1 MYLFSVLIGSLD
13 FLVQLSNNLGF
24 DDDDDDDD
32 NNNNN
37 NNNNNSVVCKDNR
50 PANSHTQFK

>member
-37 NNNNNSVVCKDNR
+37 NNNSVVCKDNR